1 MRKLTRQEVLTYTEV
16 VAGAGNETTGRLI
29 GWLGKVLGDHPDQR
43 REIVEDRSLIPNVID
58 ETLRFEPTGPH
69 VARYVARDVEYYG
82 TTMPEGSAMLLL
94 VGAANRDE
102 RRFAT
107 RTVRHPPGRRAAPDV
122 RLRDPLLPRRGLAR
136 LEGRVALDEMLN
148 RFPEW
153 DVDYD
158 GLRALADFDGA
169 RLGAAAPHRFLTAI
183 RPVPPNTRR
192 SRRAQPN
199 TTLTTQRL
207 EMLSDGVIAIAATL
221 LVLEIGRV
229 ELDHDED
236 LLEAIGQLWPSYLA
250 YVVSFTVIGLIWV
263 AHHTMFERISSVDR
277 PLLFLNLALLLGIGF
292 IPWPTSVLAD
302 FIREDNLNASVATAL
317 YSFTMTLIGIVF
329 VGMWAHLVRHPEH
342 TIDTVTEV
350 QLRRSMR
357 LACVSPIVYG
367 ATIGLAFVSPYLCLV
382 VYLLLAL
389 YFARGPSARALVVGQ
404 ETSKAPDG

>member
-1 MRKLTRQEVLTYTEV
+1 
-16 VAGAGNETTGRLI
+16 
-29 GWLGKVLGDHPDQR
+29 
-43 REIVEDRSLIPNVID
+43 
-58 ETLRFEPTGPH
+58 
-69 VARYVARDVEYYG
+69 
-82 TTMPEGSAMLLL
+82 MP
-94 VGAANRDE
+94 
-102 RRFAT
+102 
-107 RTVRHPPGRRAAPDV
+107 
-122 RLRDPLLPRRGLAR
+122 
-136 LEGRVALDEMLN
+136 
-148 RFPEW
+148 
-153 DVDYD
+153 
-158 GLRALADFDGA
+158 
-169 RLGAAAPHRFLTAI
+169 
-183 RPVPPNTRR
+183 
-192 SRRAQPN
+192 QPS

-302 FIREDNLNASVATAL
+302 FIREDNLNASVATVL

-329 VGMWAHLVRHPEH
+329 VGMWVHLVRHPEH